1 MKILIVEDDAVFA
14 QELAAFLAR
23 WNYAVVIAQQF
34 DAIDQEFMAC
44 SPQLVLMDINLP
56 FCDGFYWCSR
66 IRQNSKVLFYILAA
80 AMMIRIKL
88 WR

>member
-23 WNYAVVIAQQF
+23 WNYEVVTAQQF

-56 FCDGFYWCSR
+56 FCDGFYAKILKYR
-66 IRQNSKVLFYILAA
+66 FYILAA